1 MLNGR
6 EVIGMADAPH
16 RPARR
21 RLLPRGARH
30 LRQPESC
37 EENLML
43 PPQVGS
49 GG

>member
-21 RLLPRGARH
+21 RLLPGGARH
-30 LRQPESC
+30 LRQPVG

-43 PPQVGS
+43 PPQVAAAA
-49 GG
+49 